1 VADARH
7 GHLDARPRG
16 AALAPVAL
24 ITGASGLIGRHVVQ
38 QWNVDG
44 LQAEA
49 LDHARDDLLEP
60 GVPTA
65 LVERVRPAVV
75 VHLAWIASG
84 SPDYRSSPDNE
95 RWLRSSLELARACA
109 AEGALLLA
117 TGTPLDG
124 ALESPDA
131 YSSAK
136 AQLWHELRPA
146 VDEGRVG
153 WLRPYYV
160 FDEERRR
167 PALLAHALAA
177 REQGAPVVLRTPES
191 EHDFIHAADVG
202 RAVVLAAQH
211 RLAGELPIGSGRVR
225 RVCDLV
231 TALGIAWTTV
241 ESAVDGARPQ
251 LHDVADSHRLRDV
264 GWAPRRTDAL
274 FAGS

>member
-1 VADARH
+1 VAAAGQR
-7 GHLDARPRG
+7 HLDARPRG

-24 ITGASGLIGRHVVQ
+24 ITGASGLIGRHVMR
-38 QWNVDG
+38 QWDVEG
-44 LQAEA
+44 LRAQAVAHE
-49 LDHARDDLLEP
+49 RDDLLEP

-65 LVERVRPAVV
+65 LVERVRPEVV

-84 SPDYRSSPDNE
+84 SPAYRSSDDNE
-95 RWLRSSLELARACA
+95 RWLRSTLELARVCDAV
-109 AEGALLLA
+109 GARLLA
-117 TGTPLDG
+117 TGTPVDG
-124 ALESPDA
+124 ALDSPDA

-136 AQLWHELRPA
+136 ARLWHELRPA
-146 VDEGRVG
+146 VDEGRIG

-177 REQGAPVVLRTPES
+177 HEQGVPVVLRTPES
-191 EHDFIHAADVG
+191 EHDFIHASDVG

-211 RLAGELPIGSGRVR
+211 RLAGELPIGSGHLR

-231 TALGIAWTTV
+231 GALGIAWTV
-241 ESAVDGARPQ
+241 EGSTGDGTRPQ
-251 LHDVADSHRLRDV
+251 LHDAADSHRLREL
-264 GWAPRRTDAL
+264 GWVPTRTDEL